1 MFLEFILVVYTIKF
15 FFCFFLQV
23 APLICIFVIV
33 YTSSIDYSVWLV
45 LQALKGTMSE
55 EKSINQFEKKSS

>member
-1 MFLEFILVVYTIKF
+1 MFLEFILVVYTIKLF
-15 FFCFFLQV
+15 FFLQV
-23 APLICIFVIV
+23 APLICILVIV

-45 LQALKGTMSE
+45 LQALKGTISD

>member
-1 MFLEFILVVYTIKF
+1 MFLEFILVVYTIKLF
-15 FFCFFLQV
+15 FFLQV
-23 APLICIFVIV
+23 APLICILVIV

-45 LQALKGTMSE
+45 LQALKGTISE

>member
-1 MFLEFILVVYTIKF
+1 MFLEFILVVYTIKLF
-15 FFCFFLQV
+15 FFLQV
-23 APLICIFVIV
+23 ARLICILVIV

-45 LQALKGTMSE
+45 LQALKGTISE

>member
-1 MFLEFILVVYTIKF
+1 MFLEFILVVYTIKLF
-15 FFCFFLQV
+15 FFLQV
-23 APLICIFVIV
+23 APLICILVIL

-45 LQALKGTMSE
+45 LQALKGTISE

>member
-1 MFLEFILVVYTIKF
+1 MFLEFILVVYTIKLF
-15 FFCFFLQV
+15 YFLQV
-23 APLICIFVIV
+23 APLICILVIV

-45 LQALKGTMSE
+45 LQALKGTISE